1 MRKKNP
7 LLGKYISRSQKCGF
21 LKETKTK
28 MIGRPGQ
35 TRPLTKRKEAN
46 TQRKKK
52 TWLAEEKK
60 NGGKYWEK
68 ENNPETVIHSAL

>member
-1 MRKKNP
+1 
-7 LLGKYISRSQKCGF
+7 
-21 LKETKTK
+21 

-35 TRPLTKRKEAN
+35 TQPLTKRKEAN